1 MPPPKVFVVILN
13 FNRPQDTLEC
23 VHSVLESD
31 YLFFEI
37 LIVDNA
43 SRDNSPAIFLEHL
56 PDVALLK
63 NSKNLGY
70 AGGNNA
76 GIRQALKQGAD
87 YVFVLNNDAIVNVDT
102 IRVLVEIGEERPE
115 ATLIAPKVNDYAR
128 RNIINSFG
136 TSMDWFRL
144 RPFPGDYDQEDDGR
158 FESVKEAEIIPGAAL
173 MMKRR
178 LFEETGLFDE
188 SFFLIHEDADLC
200 LRNLKAGFKN
210 IVAPQALVYHKIS
223 KTLSAY
229 PEASE
234 YYSVRNFLFLAK
246 FHAGILDL
254 GKVAGG
260 LALLSLKKAAQYP
273 FIPAQRAK
281 IRAFF
286 LGVGDYFKGRGGPFN
301 PPDKTLDKFQ

>member
-1 MPPPKVFVVILN
+1 MPLKVSVVILN

-31 YLFFEI
+31 YPFFEI
-37 LIVDNA
+37 LVVDND
-43 SRDNSPAIFLEHL
+43 SHDNSAAIFLEQL
-56 PDVALLK
+56 PDIALLK
-63 NSKNLGY
+63 NSKNFGY

-87 YVFVLNNDAIVNVDT
+87 YVFVLNNDAVVNPDT
-102 IRVLVEIGEERPE
+102 IRLLVETGEERPE
-115 ATLIAPKVNDYAR
+115 ATLIAPKVNEYAR
-128 RNIINSFG
+128 RNVVNSFG

-144 RPFPGDYDQEDDGR
+144 RPFRGDYGQEDDGR
-158 FESVKEAEIIPGAAL
+158 FESIKEAEIIPGAAFL
-173 MMKRR
+173 MKRR

-210 IVAPQALVYHKIS
+210 VVVPQALVYHKIS

-234 YYSVRNFLFLAK
+234 YYSVRNFLSLAK
-246 FHAGILDL
+246 FHAAPLEK
-254 GKVAGG
+254 GKVAVG
-260 LALLSLKKAAQYP
+260 LALLSLKKLAQYP
-273 FIPAQRAK
+273 FMPAQRAK

-286 LGVGDYFKGRGGPFN
+286 SGVGDYFKGRSGPFS
-301 PPDKTLDKFQ
+301 PPHKALDKFL